1 MVVALVLTVSTGS
14 ALCIMPIMALMLA
27 YSVGFT
33 LVAFDERNDWERFR
47 LTLPLS
53 RANVV
58 QGRYA
63 TFVVMTLVGLVLG
76 VAVTA
81 IVYGL
86 SLALP
91 QTELFAGLFDGHGLA
106 DRAGHGVSR
115 HRVLARP
122 LARRPAARRALRHD
136 EGRALPSAGVHHPAA
151 HRPTVLV
158 QKAGPPPAFVLDLVA
173 WAARRRAPS
182 PWSAAVLAVMVVL
195 SVLSC
200 MLSVKLYERRVSST
214 PAPPA
219 PPRQAGGTSAGRW
232 SAPTGKEA
240 ERMKAMFLMDFI
252 TAKKLL
258 RRYLLLLFGAWGRGR
273 AS

>member
-1 MVVALVLTVSTGS
+1 MKTMLMFDLLTAKKLARSQLLLGVVVALVLTVSTGS

-91 QTELFAGLFDGHGLA
+91 QTELFAGLFEGMDWQIVLGMVAASIAFSLA
-106 DRAGHGVSR
+106 LWLV
-115 HRVLARP
+115 
-122 LARRPAARRALRHD
+122 
-136 EGRALPSAGVHHPAA
+136 ALPLVARFGMTKAVRYLPLIVVIGVMLLLTGLKDFEA
-151 HRPTVLV
+151 
-158 QKAGPPPAFVLDLVA
+158 PAFLLDFIAWVATPAGTVAVAAGTLIIMLVLYAVSATVA
-173 WAARRRAPS
+173 
-182 PWSAAVLAVMVVL
+182 
-195 SVLSC
+195 
-200 MLSVKLYERRVSST
+200 VKLY
-214 PAPPA
+214 
-219 PPRQAGGTSAGRW
+219 
-232 SAPTGKEA
+232 
-240 ERMKAMFLMDFI
+240 
-252 TAKKLL
+252 AKREL
-258 RRYLLLLFGAWGRGR
+258 
-273 AS
+273 

>member
-1 MVVALVLTVSTGS
+1 MKTMLMFDLLTAKKLARSQLLLGVVVALVLTVSTGS

-76 VAVTA
+76 MAVTA

-91 QTELFAGLFDGHGLA
+91 QTELFVGLFEGMDWQIGLGMVA
-106 DRAGHGVSR
+106 ASIAFSLALWLVSI
-115 HRVLARP
+115 ATSP
-122 LARRPAARRALRHD
+122 
-136 EGRALPSAGVHHPAA
+136 E
-151 HRPTVLV
+151 T
-158 QKAGPPPAFVLDLVA
+158 FLVA
-173 WAARRRAPS
+173 AGALTAAAFALYAASCAACLAAYRRR
-182 PWSAAVLAVMVVL
+182 
-195 SVLSC
+195 
-200 MLSVKLYERRVSST
+200 
-214 PAPPA
+214 
-219 PPRQAGGTSAGRW
+219 
-232 SAPTGKEA
+232 
-240 ERMKAMFLMDFI
+240 DF
-252 TAKKLL
+252 
-258 RRYLLLLFGAWGRGR
+258 
-273 AS
+273 